1 METEYFSKFGFQ
13 LTFVSKGVDRGKFRT
28 KEKRRDEFFDKK
40 TGDRKQYVPWAVISF
55 QENPRG

>member
-1 METEYFSKFGFQ
+1 METEYFSKLGFQ

-40 TGDRKQYVPWAVISF
+40 RAT
-55 QENPRG
+55 ENNTSPGP